1 MSQSSGLD
9 PGARS
14 FPCREPCSTAPGAL
28 VPENAEHWPH
38 APRLLVHFSLSV
50 LSRPPSALPV
60 LSAAAPNRSLR
71 DSRAQASSWH
81 TRPWLLRS
89 TCDRPRLGS
98 KPMFSAAAGGFFT
111 TEPPGRPA
119 SSNIKSECV
128 SFQCMTKSTTKKK
141 KKSERG
147 EKSRGNS
154 EVSQCVLERVSGA
167 RVENVLQIRWCRKT
181 SPGPFDLS
189 PEGWMRMPV
198 GKGWA
203 RMAPQRAQLPEG
215 LAWASWGWLEH
226 SRSAERAS
234 WDTGGAWSISAELF
248 QEGLGAARPHRSSW
262 PGLRES

>member
-14 FPCREPCSTAPGAL
+14 FPCREPCSEAPGAL
-28 VPENAEHWPH
+28 VPENAERWPH

-141 KKSERG
+141 KKKVRG
-147 EKSRGNS
+147 EKRAGATVKSASVCWR
-154 EVSQCVLERVSGA
+154 ECQVL
-167 RVENVLQIRWCRKT
+167 
-181 SPGPFDLS
+181 
-189 PEGWMRMPV
+189 GWRMSSKSD
-198 GKGWA
+198 G
-203 RMAPQRAQLPEG
+203 
-215 LAWASWGWLEH
+215 
-226 SRSAERAS
+226 AERRLRGLLTWALRDEWECLWERAGPEWPRRGHS
-234 WDTGGAWSISAELF
+234 CLKAWPERR
-248 QEGLGAARPHRSSW
+248 EGD
-262 PGLRES
+262 